1 MSETPMQQPLS
12 AVEDD
17 ATLVVRAQRG
27 DERAFATL
35 YRRHVR
41 YVAGALHRVLRRDED
56 VDDALQHAFADAH
69 FGLSKILDP
78 AGFRAWV
85 TRIAIRRAYD
95 RLAAERR
102 RALLR
107 AALALVL
114 PRTANPTDRG
124 AVDALQEALSRLHPS
139 IAIPWILAEIAG
151 HSIDEVANLC
161 EISPSTAKR
170 RIGRATYALER
181 RLHAR

>member
-1 MSETPMQQPLS
+1 MQPLA

-17 ATLVVRAQRG
+17 ATLVARAQRG
-27 DERAFATL
+27 DERAFAAL

-41 YVAGALHRVLRRDED
+41 YVAGALHRVLGRDED

-69 FGLSKILDP
+69 LGISKLNEP
-78 AGFRAWV
+78 AEFRAWV

-102 RALLR
+102 RIMLR
-107 AALALVL
+107 DALALVI
-114 PRTANPTDRG
+114 PRTGNPADRG
-124 AVDALQEALSRLHPS
+124 PVDALHEALSRVHPS
-139 IAIPWILAEIAG
+139 HAIPWILSEVAG
-151 HSIDEVANLC
+151 HTIDEVASLC
-161 EISPSTAKR
+161 GMSASTVKR
-170 RIGRATYALER
+170 HIGRATSALER